1 MPRTDAAPL
10 TDAGL
15 KALSPAE
22 LEYMNIIWQ
31 HPDGM
36 SSEVLYGFFPNHAL
50 KTKRVI
56 LHNIIKKGYLKSER
70 IGRHQKY
77 FSVVSA
83 SDYNK
88 ALEKHSFI
96 KKYGHSFENIAAAF
110 CGKERLSEDQVDR
123 LYEFLEELR
132 EQTDE

>member
-10 TDAGL
+10 TDVGL

-56 LHNIIKKGYLKSER
+56 LKAKGLAVIKSIFLSSPHLTTTKHWKNIPLLKNMDIPLKISRRHFAVKKDY
-70 IGRHQKY
+70 QK
-77 FSVVSA
+77 
-83 SDYNK
+83 
-88 ALEKHSFI
+88 I
-96 KKYGHSFENIAAAF
+96 
-110 CGKERLSEDQVDR
+110 R
-123 LYEFLEELR
+123 
-132 EQTDE
+132 

>member
-10 TDAGL
+10 TDVGL

-77 FSVVSA
+77 FSVVSE

-96 KKYGHSFENIAAAF
+96 KKVLVNQCVDIDLKRHQLIA
-110 CGKERLSEDQVDR
+110 
-123 LYEFLEELR
+123 
-132 EQTDE
+132 TDILHAMPVTIVPDCT